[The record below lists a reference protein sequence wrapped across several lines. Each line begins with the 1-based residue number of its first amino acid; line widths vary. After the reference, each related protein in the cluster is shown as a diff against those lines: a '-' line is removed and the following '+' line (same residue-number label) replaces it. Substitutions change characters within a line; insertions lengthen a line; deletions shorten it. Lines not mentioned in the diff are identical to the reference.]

1 MGSTCSSAIS
11 TSEHSQIHKSR
22 IGSREDKNDKSV
34 KNGGVTSP
42 KLSSGKSQEAH
53 ISLENEESLK
63 GDEDKDDKSVKNGGV
78 TSPKLSSGKSQEA
91 NIAFENE
98 ESLKGDDVKP
108 KPTRKK
114 KSAIMFDPK
123 MFEEIDSHVAR
134 VIQIQIY
141 KIKIFQ

>member
-11 TSEHSQIHKSR
+11 TLEHAQIQKSR
-22 IGSREDKNDKSV
+22 KGSREDKNDKSV

-42 KLSSGKSQEAH
+42 KLSSGKSQEA
-53 ISLENEESLK
+53 
-63 GDEDKDDKSVKNGGV
+63 
-78 TSPKLSSGKSQEA
+78 
-91 NIAFENE
+91 NIALENE

-141 KIKIFQ
+141 KINIFQ

>member
-1 MGSTCSSAIS
+1 MGCTCSSAIS
-11 TSEHSQIHKSR
+11 ASEHAQIHKSKKE
-22 IGSREDKNDKSV
+22 SREDEDEKSMI
-34 KNGGVTSP
+34 NGGVTPS
-42 KLSSGKSQEAH
+42 KISSDESQKANVA
-53 ISLENEESLK
+53 LENEDSL
-63 GDEDKDDKSVKNGGV
+63 
-78 TSPKLSSGKSQEA
+78 
-91 NIAFENE
+91 I
-98 ESLKGDDVKP
+98 GDDVKP